1 MYDKHSGSLIGF
13 ANMGD
18 INNHLINFE
27 RSLTDEPGEPSIA
40 SSVLVIMVR
49 GLLSKLNFPYAQ
61 FAVANL
67 SGDLLV
73 DPVWEAIS
81 RLERQDIRVLAL
93 TCDGASANRRLWK
106 LYSKGRDT
114 SERGVLYKVPN
125 IYATDQSRFLY
136 FISDP
141 PHLIKTTRNC
151 WANKSRRLEVG
162 YSKFLELYFTL
173 EMSSHNLLPLQC
185 NGKFISWDHLKSLYL
200 EDTEAGYGTRRLPK
214 LKYEHIHLTS
224 FSKMRVDLAA
234 QVNIVLHMY

>member
-1 MYDKHSGSLIGF
+1 
-13 ANMGD
+13 MGD
-18 INNHLINFE
+18 INNHLMNFE
-27 RSLTDEPGEPSIA
+27 RSLADEPGETSIA

-49 GLLSKLNFPYAQ
+49 GLLSKLNFLYAQ

-67 SGDLLV
+67 SGNLMV

-81 RLERQDIRVLAL
+81 RLERQGIRVLAL

-106 LYSKGRDT
+106 LHSKGRDT

-151 WANKSRRLEVG
+151 WANKSRKLEVG
-162 YSKFLELYFTL
+162 YSKFLLP
-173 EMSSHNLLPLQC
+173 SHNLISLQC
-185 NGKFISWDHLKSLYL
+185 NGKLISWDHLKSLYL
-200 EDTEAGYGTRRLPK
+200 EDTEAGYGIRRLPK

-234 QVNIVLHMY
+234 QVNAFNIVLHMY